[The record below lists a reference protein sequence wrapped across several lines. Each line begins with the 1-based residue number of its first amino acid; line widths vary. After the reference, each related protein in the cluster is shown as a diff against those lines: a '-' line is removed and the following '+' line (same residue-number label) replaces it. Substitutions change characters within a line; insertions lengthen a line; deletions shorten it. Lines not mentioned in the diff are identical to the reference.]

1 MAVKSSIRAQKKMYR
16 VLSIMAL
23 ATILLAACGSE
34 PIHGG
39 SSTPVSTATSE
50 QDWRTKIPQVP
61 VPRKGC
67 FQVTYPSLQWH
78 QVACTT
84 APPYPQPPQH
94 GPRPN
99 TVGNNNDV
107 SAQVST
113 GFISTAIGS
122 FDTVTGVTSESG
134 PIGNSGSAVANAYT
148 LQLNTNFFAST
159 VCTGSPNTACKGWQQ
174 FVFENNGSTG
184 RAYIQYW
191 LIKYNTTCPA
201 GGGWN
206 QFSFTGSTDIYCWK
220 NNSMGAVSVPAQP
233 ITNLGQ
239 LNLTG
244 SVSASGDSITL
255 STASNAYSV
264 AGDNAVNAAT
274 GWQIAEF
281 NVFGDG
287 GNSAGGGQASFNSG
301 STVVPR
307 TRVIYGSTAAPV
319 CVAQGFTA
327 ETNNLSFG
335 PSAPAASAL
344 GPALAFTE
352 SSGGGST
359 TNCAAATGIGDTH
372 LQTFSGLFYDF
383 QATGDFLLAQAKDFV
398 VQTRQVSGA
407 PTWPNASINQ
417 AVATQMGNT
426 RVALCTTVPAPL
438 VVDGT
443 PTVLADGQTL
453 SLPSGV
459 DVFRTGK
466 VYLVIDQSGNS
477 MRAVMNGTWIDVSVG
492 LGMWPTEVRGLL
504 ANANGNVNELETSDG
519 TVLNTPISFD
529 NLYGRYGKS
538 WRVAPADSLLSDCGS
553 KAIESGIP
561 TKPFFARD
569 LAPNIYNKA
578 RAICTQVGVKD
589 PALLDACTL
598 DVAVLGN
605 EKAAIAYVGLPAP
618 AAVGEIGQTNGK

>member
-1 MAVKSSIRAQKKMYR
+1 VKSSIRAQKKMHR
-16 VLSIMAL
+16 VLIIMVL
-23 ATILLAACGSE
+23 ATILLAACGSG
-34 PIHGG
+34 PTHGG
-39 SSTPVSTATSE
+39 SSTPTSTVTSE
-50 QDWRTKIPQVP
+50 QDWRMKIHRVP
-61 VPRKGC
+61 LPRKGC
-67 FQVTYPSLQWH
+67 FEASNPSLQWH
-78 QVACTT
+78 QVACKT

-99 TVGNNNDV
+99 TIGNNNDV

-122 FDTVTGVTSESG
+122 FDTITGVTSESG
-134 PIGNSGSAVANAYT
+134 PIGNSGPAVANAYT

-159 VCTGSPNTACKGWQQ
+159 VCASSPNPACRGWQQ

-191 LIKYNTTCPA
+191 LLRYNTTCPA

-239 LNLTG
+239 LNLSG

-264 AGDNAVNAAT
+264 AGDNAVNAAA

-307 TRVIYGSTAAPV
+307 ARVIYGSTAAPV

-352 SSGGGST
+352 SSGGGSPM
-359 TNCAAATGIGDTH
+359 NCAAATGIGDTH
-372 LQTFSGLFYDF
+372 LRTFSNLFYDF

-417 AVATQMGNT
+417 AVATQMGKT
-426 RVALCTTVPAPL
+426 RVALCTAAKTPL
-438 VVDGT
+438 VVDGNSI
-443 PTVLADGQTL
+443 VLADGQTL

-459 DVFRTGK
+459 DVFRTGN

-477 MRAVMNGTWIDVSVG
+477 VRAVVNATWIDVSVG
-492 LGMWPTEVRGLL
+492 LGTWPTEVRGLL
-504 ANANGNVNELETSDG
+504 ANANGNVNELQTSDG

-529 NLYGRYGKS
+529 TLYHRYGES
-538 WRVAPADSLLSDCGS
+538 WRVAPPDSLLSDCGGE
-553 KAIESGIP
+553 AIESGIP

-569 LAPNIYNKA
+569 LEPSLYNKA
-578 RAICTQVGVKD
+578 RAICTNVGVKD
-589 PALLDACTL
+589 PVLLDACTL

-605 EKAAIAYVGLPAP
+605 EKAAAAYVGLPAP
-618 AAVGEIGQTNGK
+618 TAVGEIGQTHGK